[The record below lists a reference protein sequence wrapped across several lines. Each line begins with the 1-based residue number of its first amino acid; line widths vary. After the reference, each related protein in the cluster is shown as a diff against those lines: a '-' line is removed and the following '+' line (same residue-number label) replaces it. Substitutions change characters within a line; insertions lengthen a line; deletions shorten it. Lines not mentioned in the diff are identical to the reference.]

1 LKWETASSSCWNAG
15 ILFDLLQCPFNLVEA
30 RCDVKHLDMT
40 EGIEKGKL
48 LIKLL
53 EYFFDHHLMDLEGY
67 YNLFQKSCNANM
79 PCAEDLKLKSEFS

>member
-1 LKWETASSSCWNAG
+1 
-15 ILFDLLQCPFNLVEA
+15 
-30 RCDVKHLDMT
+30 MT

-53 EYFFDHHLMDLEGY
+53 EYFFDLHLMDLEGY

-79 PCAEDLKLKSEFS
+79 PCAEDLKLKCEFS